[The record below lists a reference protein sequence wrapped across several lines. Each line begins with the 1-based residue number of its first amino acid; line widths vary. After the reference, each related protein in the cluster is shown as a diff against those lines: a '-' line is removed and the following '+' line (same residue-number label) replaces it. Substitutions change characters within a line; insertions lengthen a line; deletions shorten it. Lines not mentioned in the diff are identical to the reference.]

1 MNYHNPVMLKECING
16 LNIKP
21 NGVYVD
27 ATFGGG
33 GHSKAILDNLSDGKL
48 YSFDQDLDVNQNLF
62 QDKRFKFIKSNFRYI
77 KKFLKIE
84 GIEKIDGLLADLGV
98 SSHQIDSPK
107 RGFSIRFNEKLDMR
121 MNMEIPKSAVNILN
135 EYSKEKLSEIFRR
148 YGEFSNSNLIADKI
162 IEFRKSNVIV
172 NTNDLIQSLKVLT
185 PSSKKNK
192 FLARVFQAIR
202 IEVNDEL
209 SCLIDLLNSCNE
221 LLKTNARIVVI
232 SYHSLE
238 DRIVKNFI
246 KKGNVEGKLVKDFFG
261 NVKRNF
267 KQLNNKI
274 ICPKEEEILN
284 NPRSR
289 SAKLRIAERI

>member
-1 MNYHNPVMLKECING
+1 MNYHNPVMLEECING

-77 KKFLKIE
+77 KKFLKVE
-84 GIEKIDGLLADLGV
+84 GVEKIDGLLADLGV

-162 IEFRKSNVIV
+162 IEFRKSNVIA
-172 NTNDLIQSLKVLT
+172 NTNDLIISLKVLT
-185 PSSKKNK
+185 PTSKKNK

>member
-33 GHSKAILDNLSDGKL
+33 GHSKAILDNLSGGKL
-48 YSFDQDLDVNQNLF
+48 YSFDQDIDVNQNLF
-62 QDKRFKFIKSNFRYI
+62 QDKRFKFFKSNFRYI
-77 KKFLKIE
+77 KKFLKVE
-84 GIEKIDGLLADLGV
+84 GVEKIDGLLADLGV

-274 ICPKEEEILN
+274 ICPKDDEILN

>member
-1 MNYHNPVMLKECING
+1 MSYHNPVMLKECING

-48 YSFDQDLDVNQNLF
+48 YSFDQDLEVNQNLF

-77 KKFLKIE
+77 KKFLKVE
-84 GIEKIDGLLADLGV
+84 GVEKIDGLLADLGV

>member
-1 MNYHNPVMLKECING
+1 MSYHNPVMLKECING

-77 KKFLKIE
+77 KKFLKVE
-84 GIEKIDGLLADLGV
+84 GVEKIDGLLADLGV

-162 IEFRKSNVIV
+162 IEFRKSNVIA
-172 NTNDLIQSLKVLT
+172 NTNDLIISLKVLT
-185 PSSKKNK
+185 PTSKKNK

>member
-77 KKFLKIE
+77 KKFLKVE

-261 NVKRNF
+261 NIEKNF
-267 KQLNNKI
+267 RQLNKKI
-274 ICPKEEEILN
+274 ISPKESEIFN

>member
-77 KKFLKIE
+77 KKFLKVE

-121 MNMEIPKSAVNILN
+121 INMEIPKSAVNILN

-261 NVKRNF
+261 NIEKNF
-267 KQLNNKI
+267 RQLNKKI
-274 ICPKEEEILN
+274 ISPKESEIFN

>member
-1 MNYHNPVMLKECING
+1 M
-16 LNIKP
+16 
-21 NGVYVD
+21 YVD

-62 QDKRFKFIKSNFRYI
+62 QDKRFKFFKSNFRHI
-77 KKFLKIE
+77 KKFLKVE

-107 RGFSIRFNEKLDMR
+107 RGFSIRFDEKLDMR

>member
-77 KKFLKIE
+77 KKFLKVE
-84 GIEKIDGLLADLGV
+84 GVEKIDGLLADLGV

-107 RGFSIRFNEKLDMR
+107 RGFSIRYNEKLDMR
-121 MNMEIPKSAVNILN
+121 MNMDIPKSAANILN

>member
-1 MNYHNPVMLKECING
+1 MSYHNPVMLKECING

-77 KKFLKIE
+77 KKFLKVE

-121 MNMEIPKSAVNILN
+121 MNMEISTSAVNILN

-162 IEFRKSNVIV
+162 IEFRKSNVIA
-172 NTNDLIQSLKVLT
+172 NTNDLIISLKVLT
-185 PSSKKNK
+185 PTSKKNK

-209 SCLIDLLNSCNE
+209 SCLIDLLNSSNE
-221 LLKTNARIVVI
+221 LLKTNGRIVVI

-261 NVKRNF
+261 NIKRNF

-274 ICPKEEEILN
+274 ICPKEDEILN

-289 SAKLRIAERI
+289 SAKLRVAERI

>member
-48 YSFDQDLDVNQNLF
+48 YSFDQDFDVNQNLF

-77 KKFLKIE
+77 KKFLKVE

-162 IEFRKSNVIV
+162 IEFRKSNVIA
-172 NTNDLIQSLKVLT
+172 NTNDLIISLKVLT
-185 PSSKKNK
+185 PTSKKNK

-246 KKGNVEGKLVKDFFG
+246 KKGNVEGKLEKDFFG

>member
-77 KKFLKIE
+77 KKFLKVE

-162 IEFRKSNVIV
+162 IEFRKSNLIA
-172 NTNDLIQSLKVLT
+172 NTNDLIISLKVLT
-185 PSSKKNK
+185 PTSKKNK

-274 ICPKEEEILN
+274 ICPKEAEILN

>member
-1 MNYHNPVMLKECING
+1 MSYHNPVMLKECING

-33 GHSKAILDNLSDGKL
+33 GHSKAILDNLSGGKL
-48 YSFDQDLDVNQNLF
+48 YSFDQDHDVNQNLF

-77 KKFLKIE
+77 KKFLKVE
-84 GIEKIDGLLADLGV
+84 GVEKIDGLLADLGV

-162 IEFRKSNVIV
+162 IEFRKSNVIA
-172 NTNDLIQSLKVLT
+172 NTNDLIISLKVLT
-185 PSSKKNK
+185 PTSKKNK

>member
-77 KKFLKIE
+77 KKFLKVE

-135 EYSKEKLSEIFRR
+135 EYSKEKLSQIFRR

>member
-1 MNYHNPVMLKECING
+1 MSYHNPVMLKECIDG

-48 YSFDQDLDVNQNLF
+48 YSFDQDLDAYQNVF
-62 QDKRFKFIKSNFRYI
+62 QDKRFKFFKSNFRHI
-77 KKFLKIE
+77 KKFLKVE

-121 MNMEIPKSAVNILN
+121 MNMKMPQSAVSILN

-148 YGEFSNSNLIADKI
+148 YGEFSNSNMIADKI

-172 NTNDLIQSLKVLT
+172 NTNDLILSLKYLIPT
-185 PSSKKNK
+185 SKKNK

-261 NVKRNF
+261 NIKKNF

-274 ICPKEEEILN
+274 ICPKEDEILN

>member
-1 MNYHNPVMLKECING
+1 MNYHNPVMLKECIKG

-77 KKFLKIE
+77 KKFLKVE

-121 MNMEIPKSAVNILN
+121 MNMEIAKSAVNILN

>member
-1 MNYHNPVMLKECING
+1 MTYHNPVMLKECING

-33 GHSKAILDNLSDGKL
+33 GHSKAILDNLSGGKL

-62 QDKRFKFIKSNFRYI
+62 HDKRFKFFKSNFRYI
-77 KKFLKIE
+77 KKFLKVE
-84 GIEKIDGLLADLGV
+84 GVEKIDGLLADLGV
-98 SSHQIDSPK
+98 SSHQIDRPK

-135 EYSKEKLSEIFRR
+135 EYSKEKLSEILRR

-185 PSSKKNK
+185 PTSKKNK

>member
-77 KKFLKIE
+77 KKFLKVE

-274 ICPKEEEILN
+274 ICPKEAEILN

>member
-1 MNYHNPVMLKECING
+1 MSYHNPVMLKECING

-77 KKFLKIE
+77 KKFLKVE

>member
-1 MNYHNPVMLKECING
+1 MNYHNSVMLKECISG

-33 GHSKAILDNLSDGKL
+33 GHSQAILNNLSNGML
-48 YSFDQDLDVNQNLF
+48 YSFDQDSDANQNILS
-62 QDKRFKFIKSNFRYI
+62 DKRFKFIKSNFRHI

-84 GIEKIDGLLADLGV
+84 GIKKIDGLLADLGV

-107 RGFSIRFNEKLDMR
+107 RGFSIRFNEKIDMR
-121 MNMEIPKSAVNILN
+121 MNMEISQSAVNILN
-135 EYSKEKLSEIFRR
+135 EYSKEKLSEMFRK
-148 YGEFSNSNLIADKI
+148 YGEFTNSKI
-162 IEFRKSNVIV
+162 IANKIVNFRKSSEIV
-172 NTNDLIQSLKVLT
+172 NTNDLVLSLKNLT
-185 PSSKKNK
+185 PISKKNK
-192 FLARVFQAIR
+192 FLARIFQAVR

-209 SCLIDLLNSCNE
+209 SCLEDLLNSCNE
-221 LLKTNARIVVI
+221 LLKTNARIVII

-238 DRIVKNFI
+238 DRIVKNFF

-261 NVKRNF
+261 NVENNF
-267 KQLNNKI
+267 RQLNNKI
-274 ICPKEEEILN
+274 IYPSEEEILN

-289 SAKLRIAERI
+289 SAKLRIAEKL

>member
-77 KKFLKIE
+77 KKFLKVE

-107 RGFSIRFNEKLDMR
+107 RGFSIRFDEKLDMR

-148 YGEFSNSNLIADKI
+148 YGEFSNSNMIADKI

-261 NVKRNF
+261 NIKRNF

>member
-1 MNYHNPVMLKECING
+1 MSYHNPVMLKECING

-77 KKFLKIE
+77 KKFLKVE
-84 GIEKIDGLLADLGV
+84 GVEKIDGLLADLGV

-185 PSSKKNK
+185 PTSKKNK

>member
-274 ICPKEEEILN
+274 ICPKEEEISN

>member
-1 MNYHNPVMLKECING
+1 MSYHNPVMLKECING

-48 YSFDQDLDVNQNLF
+48 YSFDQDLEVNQNLF

-77 KKFLKIE
+77 KKFLKVE

-185 PSSKKNK
+185 PTSKKNK

>member
-33 GHSKAILDNLSDGKL
+33 GHSKAILDNLSGGKL

-77 KKFLKIE
+77 KKFLKVE
-84 GIEKIDGLLADLGV
+84 GVEKIDGLLADLGV

-148 YGEFSNSNLIADKI
+148 YAEFSNSNLIADKI

-172 NTNDLIQSLKVLT
+172 NTNDLILSLKVLT
-185 PSSKKNK
+185 PTSKKNK

-267 KQLNNKI
+267 KQLNNKV
-274 ICPKEEEILN
+274 ICPKEDEILN

-289 SAKLRIAERI
+289 SAKLRVAERI